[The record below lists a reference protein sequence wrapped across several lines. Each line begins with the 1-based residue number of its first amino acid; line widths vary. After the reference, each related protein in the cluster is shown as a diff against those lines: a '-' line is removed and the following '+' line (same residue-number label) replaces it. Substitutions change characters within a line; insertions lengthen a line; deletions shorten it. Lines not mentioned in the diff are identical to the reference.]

1 MVLSYSGFFQAP
13 VNDDSEGFTS
23 EGDDDLSEEKSS
35 SQASLF
41 DELSTPPKIT
51 LHDIL
56 ESLITTAIK
65 IPLSRSQVEHSLV
78 KISQKL
84 DLSEIFSA
92 LFKIFDS
99 GIPGLRRSHR
109 LVIYEI
115 ISSSLLL
122 SDNTKQSNADK
133 LVSLSPT
140 SVKTFVIRL
149 ITDVNRSNCES
160 ITQAAIERFSKLIA
174 ILSISSFDDLVLRV
188 LMSPDFVSGKPT
200 VATTIV
206 QDALVEIFAKF
217 LDKDKILEYISEVLG
232 KVETV
237 SVLRMNN
244 EIINAIATGVHRTG
258 IALPPECLPSISVV
272 YTSITET
279 MSSESIQTALFL
291 LSLLPR
297 ASSILHRTELEE
309 SILLIGAKGLEN
321 EDFRSD
327 FLQHVSLIWQHRLAL
342 FDSHTEEFLS
352 LALAIGDPD
361 VWALG
366 PKATLVPFLCRSRR
380 PTASVLHALASVA
393 RSLELKTPVEEIV
406 RYAESLVMISSSS
419 SLEALSTADEV
430 VGLLS
435 VITALHESLVSIL
448 LVSFAEKFVCN
459 PSPPL
464 HRSLEGADLVKV
476 RSAAQSALLTI
487 ASKAK
492 NLKSQNLLTHFI
504 ECLEHMPT
512 VGISTVCQAVVM
524 LLGTQEMAQQIAQ
537 SQGFLVL
544 IWLLISITAKKRRPG
559 NEPVEPIIECLVSI
573 SGLIHPSLDGIYSAS
588 SAMRLADGSEIGDE
602 FAFIIGAI
610 EFKSREERDVFFF
623 NGLETIVVLLSSGNQ
638 RDDNQASLIS
648 IWGELMRFVLPD
660 QPVGVFSNR
669 ILELLH
675 LHEAITA
682 SEECI
687 RSTAKA
693 IGNLADRRLDVV
705 LEILTK
711 TVKQAESVLVAN
723 GAGNAISSVSNS
735 VRKNL
740 NRSSFRGLFVFE
752 KTEKIISLQIS
763 LRQCAILSLGFAI
776 AACPVNRLSEI
787 RVKEC
792 ISDFI
797 LAELRADIHTLT
809 KPPGLEKKSTT
820 NIDFATS
827 LAAVESIC
835 LVAKSLSQPD
845 LSCCVDTEF
854 FKKFKSDSLSLL
866 LALSEWDSDIEHI
879 FAAVTALIEI
889 PSLSL
894 NPITQEEFTA
904 VLSST
909 LHALVLSV
917 PDNPAALNTAS
928 PEAFR
933 LASRCRASACVVRA
947 LFGHAASWTG
957 FSRLIKAVFGLG
969 ANGPLP
975 LVRWICLQIACVI
988 SQETDVVK
996 SEQDTEEFAETV
1008 ASILPRISDSYAPVG
1023 EMAKS
1028 VVSELFLRCG
1038 FTKDNNT
1045 APLSILQSLPP
1056 KNVSKFLLH
1065 LIPAV
1070 HDADSAAA
1078 ESVVDIVFNL
1088 LSLRASV
1095 FASPDS
1101 AADQVV
1107 DAILSNASTS
1117 PLPYACRVRLVTSLK
1132 FIAAVRF
1139 PIAIKEVLDSSN
1151 LNADKVHAIHSFSRD
1166 KTTVVYLTQDLLN
1179 RMVQG
1184 DERSLEA
1191 AVALGHMLD
1200 CYQDTGVCAIT
1211 RKYFP
1216 EIFSSLLFVLWD
1228 SSPKNESVKLVIHK
1242 LCRAAKVA
1250 SLPDSSLSAENG
1262 VSLLLDQNE
1271 NFRCQIAEFIKP
1283 YIPQRPAAVTIA
1295 SQVMGSV
1302 QIDASMLPV
1311 MVRILESNN
1320 KDNDVIR
1327 SALRGIGNAMKNK
1340 YENYDVKKSI
1350 LLLATTLIA
1359 SSDPLV
1365 ALEALKLVHAIACPQ
1380 TVQILMTMTLGI
1392 LRRVVDHTDDQIRS
1406 HSFHVISSICAIVS
1420 ENDALN
1426 PNGPLSDSIAPFFSA
1441 ISDLWIPCLVR
1452 TQEHTETVSKQALL
1466 AFISILNAAIADQPV
1481 PFPANHDLAHLLS
1494 LVKSEICECSHVH
1507 LNSCSYYLLGLPS
1520 VSEPVMLA
1528 AAKLIPVLIEL
1539 IPEPSSQISTILGD
1553 LVEKLLTLSSFA
1565 HEIDPVLADVVV
1577 KLKRFDT
1584 SH

>member
-1 MVLSYSGFFQAP
+1 MVK
-13 VNDDSEGFTS
+13 N
-23 EGDDDLSEEKSS
+23 
-35 SQASLF
+35 
-41 DELSTPPKIT
+41 
-51 LHDIL
+51 
-56 ESLITTAIK
+56 
-65 IPLSRSQVEHSLV
+65 SR
-78 KISQKL
+78 KL

-99 GIPGLRRSHR
+99 GIPGFRRSHR

-133 LVSLSPT
+133 LVSLSPS

-160 ITQAAIERFSKLIA
+160 ITQPAIERFSKLIA
-174 ILSISSFDDLVLRV
+174 VLSISSFDDLVLRV

-217 LDKDKILEYISEVLG
+217 LDKDKYLEYISEVLG

-258 IALPPECLPSISVV
+258 ISLPPECLSSISVV
-272 YTSITET
+272 YISVTET
-279 MSSESIQTALFL
+279 MTSESIQTALFL

-297 ASSILHRTELEE
+297 TSSILHQTELEE
-309 SILLIGAKGLEN
+309 SILIIGAKGLEN

-327 FLQHVSLIWQHRLAL
+327 FLAHVSLIWEHRLAL

-352 LALAIGDPD
+352 LILAMRDPD

-419 SLEALSTADEV
+419 SLEALGTADEV

-435 VITALHESLVSIL
+435 VITSLHESLVSIL
-448 LVSFAEKFVCN
+448 LVSFSEKFVCN
-459 PSPPL
+459 PTPPL
-464 HRSLEGADLVKV
+464 HWSLEGADLVKV

-512 VGISTVCQAVVM
+512 VGISTVCQAVVIM
-524 LLGTQEMAQQIAQ
+524 LGSSPPQQIAQ

-544 IWLLISITAKKRRPG
+544 IWLLISITAKKRPG

-573 SGLIHPSLDGIYSAS
+573 SGLIHPSLDGIYWAA
-588 SAMRLADGSEIGDE
+588 SAMRLAEGSEIGDE

-638 RDDNQASLIS
+638 RDENQASLIC

-675 LHEAITA
+675 LQEAITA

-705 LEILTK
+705 LEILTN

-740 NRSSFRGLFVFE
+740 NKSSFRGLFVFE
-752 KTEKIISLQIS
+752 KTEKIILLQIS
-763 LRQCAILSLGFAI
+763 RRQCAILSLGFAI

-792 ISDFI
+792 ICDFI

-809 KPPGLEKKSTT
+809 KPPGFEKKSATK
-820 NIDFATS
+820 IDFATT
-827 LAAVESIC
+827 LAAVESIG
-835 LVAKSLSQPD
+835 LVAKYLSQPD
-845 LSCCVDTEF
+845 LSCCLDTEF

-866 LALSEWDSDIEHI
+866 LALSEYDSDIEEI

-889 PSLSL
+889 PNLTL
-894 NPITQEEFTA
+894 NPITQDEFTA

-909 LHALVLSV
+909 LHALVQSV

-928 PEAFR
+928 PEAIR
-933 LASRCRASACVVRA
+933 LASRCSASACVVRA

-1023 EMAKS
+1023 ETAKS
-1028 VVSELFLRCG
+1028 VISELFLRCG

-1045 APLSILQSLPP
+1045 APLSILQRLPS

-1065 LIPAV
+1065 LIPGV

-1088 LSLRASV
+1088 LSFRASV

-1139 PIAIKEVLDSSN
+1139 PTAIKEVLDSSN

-1211 RKYFP
+1211 RKYFS

-1228 SSPKNESVKLVIHK
+1228 FPKNESVKLVIHK

-1250 SLPDSSLSAENG
+1250 SLPDSSLCAENG

-1271 NFRCQIAEFIKP
+1271 NFRFQIAEFIKP
-1283 YIPQRPAAVTIA
+1283 YIPQRPAAVAIA

-1311 MVRILESNN
+1311 MVRILESHN

-1327 SALRGIGNAMKNK
+1327 SALRGVGNAMRNN

-1392 LRRVVDHTDDQIRS
+1392 LRRVVDHTDDKIRS
-1406 HSFHVISSICAIVS
+1406 HSFHVISTICAIVS

-1426 PNGPLSDSIAPFFSA
+1426 PNGPFSDSVPPFFSA

-1466 AFISILNAAIADQPV
+1466 AFISVLNAAVADQPV

-1565 HEIDPVLADVVV
+1565 HEIDPVLADFVV

-1584 SH
+1584 AH